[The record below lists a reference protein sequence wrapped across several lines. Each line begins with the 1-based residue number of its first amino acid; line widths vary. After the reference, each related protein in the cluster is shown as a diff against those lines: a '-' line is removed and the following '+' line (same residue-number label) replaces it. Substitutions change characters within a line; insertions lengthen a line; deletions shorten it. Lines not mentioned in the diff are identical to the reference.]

1 MLQLRLLG
9 GFEARLPSGQT
20 VEISGKKT
28 QALMAFLALNAGKKL
43 PREKLAD
50 LLWSDRGN
58 TQARSSLRQ
67 ALGTL
72 RRDLD
77 GIDPEP
83 LIIDADSLGG
93 DASALSIDVVE
104 FERLAASAKVDDLR
118 RAAALY
124 AGDLVD
130 GLVIR
135 DPAFEEWLSF
145 ERTRLRDMA
154 FAVLDKLSAQLA
166 GAERI
171 AAAKRLVALDPVR
184 EDSHRAL
191 MRAYAAHGH
200 ADQAIRQYNICRDTL
215 KRELQVEPS
224 TETERLHRQIV
235 EARQANPNAA
245 VPMASMAEA
254 AVPPI
259 PSAESLSSGIPIA
272 VLPFGNMTGDPAQ
285 DYFSAGI
292 TEDIITDLSKVSK
305 LNVVARNAVLAFN
318 DNPVDIRQIARQ
330 LQVDFVLEGSVRRA
344 GGRVRITSQLI
355 DGKNASHV
363 WAERYDRDL
372 NDIFTLQDEISQ
384 AIVASLRVKLL
395 PDEKQ
400 AIISRSTLN
409 PDAYEL
415 YLQARHYLQQ
425 RGARNLEAALR
436 FCDQALEID
445 PDYSRALASVALC
458 RSLLYIRGRSVD
470 SGLAA
475 AEKAIAIDPSLA
487 EAYAAKGRA
496 LAELGRGE
504 EALAAHEISLRLD
517 PGSFDVQYY
526 LGRSCLQFGHHKAAV
541 EHLERAAQL
550 VPTDYLPLALASQ
563 SYEIL
568 GRKSDANRTV
578 RRALDL
584 IEREIAER
592 PDNVHAIV
600 QGAWALGYLGES
612 QKAKLWARRA
622 MAIDPDDPLD
632 RYNLACTWA
641 RMNEQD
647 LALDLLESCAPKLSP
662 EWINWIKQ
670 DSDLIPLHDHP
681 RYRALLARGEARL
694 GVSVQLAGRAGK
706 PKGQLE
712 GKLRR

>member
-1 MLQLRLLG
+1 MVLQLRLLG

-20 VEISGKKT
+20 VEISGKKN
-28 QALMAFLALNAGKKL
+28 QALMAFLALNADKKL

-50 LLWSDRGN
+50 LLWSDRGS

-154 FAVLDKLSAQLA
+154 IAVLDKLSAQLA

-259 PSAESLSSGIPIA
+259 PSAESLPSGIPIA

-305 LNVVARNAVLAFN
+305 LNVVARNAVLAFK

-372 NDIFTLQDEISQ
+372 NDIFALQDEISQ

-526 LGRSCLQFGHHKAAV
+526 LGRSCLQFGTSQSRGRASGTR
-541 EHLERAAQL
+541 RAAGADGLFAAGSCVAKLRIAGTQERCEPHGAPRPGPDRKGDRGAARQCSRHRAGRL
-550 VPTDYLPLALASQ
+550 GPGLS
-563 SYEIL
+563 
-568 GRKSDANRTV
+568 GRKPESEAMGPARHGDRPRRPARPLQPGLHLGTNERTGPGA
-578 RRALDL
+578 RFAGILCAQAFARMDQLDQ
-584 IEREIAER
+584 AGQR
-592 PDNVHAIV
+592 PDPA
-600 QGAWALGYLGES
+600 ARPSALPG
-612 QKAKLWARRA
+612 
-622 MAIDPDDPLD
+622 
-632 RYNLACTWA
+632 
-641 RMNEQD
+641 
-647 LALDLLESCAPKLSP
+647 SP
-662 EWINWIKQ
+662 R
-670 DSDLIPLHDHP
+670 P
-681 RYRALLARGEARL
+681 R
-694 GVSVQLAGRAGK
+694 
-706 PKGQLE
+706 
-712 GKLRR
+712 